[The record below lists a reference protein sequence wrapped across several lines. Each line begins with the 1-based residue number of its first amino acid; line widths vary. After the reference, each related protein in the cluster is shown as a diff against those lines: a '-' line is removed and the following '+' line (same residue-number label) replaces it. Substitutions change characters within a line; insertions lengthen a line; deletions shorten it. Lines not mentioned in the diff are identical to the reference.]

1 MVLPC
6 DVLLLTGCAVMSE
19 AMLTGESAPV
29 LKAALPLDNPHAQ
42 FKPDSGTQ
50 TEAHIHM

>member
-6 DVLLLTGCAVMSE
+6 DVLLITGSAVMSE

-29 LKAALPLDNPHAQ
+29 LKASLPLDTPRAV
-42 FKPDSGTQ
+42 FKPDSGR
-50 TEAHIHM
+50 